1 MRHHA
6 IDIFTEH
13 RTLEGLGSKTVRT
26 AGAIGIL
33 FLVASVLLGLR
44 GDEALSR
51 FFHAYLLAFT
61 YFLSLSLG
69 ALFFVILHHLV
80 RAGWGVVVR
89 RLAEG
94 LAANLL
100 PLAALMIPVLIGM
113 NHLYHWTDAAAVAHD
128 PLLQAKRP
136 YLNVPFF
143 VIRAAVYFGVWI
155 LLANFFVRRSIAQD
169 SSGDPKLTKSMERF
183 SGPAMVLYGL
193 TACVAAFD
201 LLMSLDPH
209 WFSTIFGV
217 YYFSGAVVGFF
228 ACLTVLVVL
237 LQQTG
242 RLRKAITPEHYHDLG
257 KLIFA
262 FTVFW
267 AYIAFSQYMLIWYAN
282 LPEETGWLLKRQTN
296 GWESVAWMLL
306 VGHFIIPFAV
316 LLPRFVKRTRRF
328 LFLPAVWVLLMHAVD
343 LYWLVM
349 PQASPKSAAP
359 HLVDL
364 TCMIGVGGLYVA
376 ALAFRL
382 RNRSLVPERDPR
394 LPESLAFE
402 NA

>member
-6 IDIFTEH
+6 IDIFTER
-13 RTLEGLGSKTVRT
+13 RTLDGLAPKTMRT

-33 FLVASVLLGLR
+33 SLGASVLLSIGS
-44 GDEALSR
+44 DEALGR
-51 FFHAYLLAFT
+51 FFHSYLVAFA

-69 ALFFVILHHLV
+69 ALFFVILHHLT

-94 LAANLL
+94 MAANLL
-100 PLAALMIPVLIGM
+100 PLAVLLIPVLIGM
-113 NHLYHWTDAAAVAHD
+113 HHLYHWTHADAVAHD
-128 PLLQAKRP
+128 PLLQWKAP
-136 YLNVPFF
+136 YLNTPFF
-143 VIRAAVYFGVWI
+143 LIRAAVYFGVWI
-155 LLANFFVRRSIAQD
+155 LLASFFVRRSFAQD
-169 SSGDPKLTKSMERF
+169 ASGDKNLTRSMERF
-183 SGPAMVLYGL
+183 SGPAMVLYAI
-193 TACVAAFD
+193 TTCVAAFD

-217 YYFSGAVVGFF
+217 YYFSGGVVGFF
-228 ACLTVLVVL
+228 AALAVLVIL

-282 LPEETGWLLKRQTN
+282 LPEETGWILKRQTN
-296 GWESVAWMLL
+296 GWEWVAWTLL
-306 VGHFIIPFAV
+306 FGHFIIPFAV

-328 LFLPAVWVLLMHAVD
+328 LFLPAVWILLMHAVD
-343 LYWLVM
+343 LYWLVI
-349 PQASPKSAAP
+349 PQISPKSAAP

-364 TCMIGVGGLYVA
+364 TCMLGIGGLYVA